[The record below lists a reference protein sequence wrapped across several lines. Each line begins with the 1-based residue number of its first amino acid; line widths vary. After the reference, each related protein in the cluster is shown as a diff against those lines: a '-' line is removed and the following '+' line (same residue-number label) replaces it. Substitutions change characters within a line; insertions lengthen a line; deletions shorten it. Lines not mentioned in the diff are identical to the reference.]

1 MKKILFVFIILL
13 FNCHN
18 AQNTGEMKIQQI
30 PLEKQ
35 ITYGIS
41 LSMRVPYEL
50 YINDIKADYDYV
62 GANSGVDMN
71 PYILKNGKYKVKLR
85 IFPAFKAGEKL
96 IVSKDI
102 KNSNISFDSYIR
114 NKETDEILN
123 YNSIPLPIVAPKED
137 VPYFEQEWDV
147 ELTELPY
154 ELEGWSKGQDLRKW
168 DKKENERIVYALDV
182 TIPGRYEAYIN
193 DILVETNN
201 EMSMHNTII
210 NINQAVLKSGTYQ
223 FRIKL
228 FSSNEEL
235 RKGGIQPDTFQ
246 FLKVGLVKYQ
256 KIAVGEG
263 AEEGTY
269 QYLYSYPIP
278 NLEKPVP
285 YYEIKGKFTIDL
297 PYELNGWSNGQD
309 LRKWDKD
316 KLKKKVIA
324 YYKKLW
330 EILNKGDVDQWQKL
344 VKKSQ
349 EETAFFNYSDK
360 EYLNKYIKEE
370 KEEIIKDKGMMAAL
384 EDYEMKIYADGRLVC
399 LERSNHTKQ
408 VNGIDWDIKGESPL
422 IQYGKEGGAAT
433 FPVKL
438 YLPQGSDE
446 FVIIRRY

>member
-96 IVSKDI
+96 IEFDDI
-102 KNSNISFDSYIR
+102 EKSNISFDSYIR
-114 NKETDEILN
+114 NKETNEILN

-168 DKKENERIVYALDV
+168 DKKELEKKVV
-182 TIPGRYEAYIN
+182 AY
-193 DILVETNN
+193 
-201 EMSMHNTII
+201 
-210 NINQAVLKSGTYQ
+210 
-223 FRIKL
+223 
-228 FSSNEEL
+228 
-235 RKGGIQPDTFQ
+235 
-246 FLKVGLVKYQ
+246 YQ
-256 KIAVGEG
+256 KLWHILNNGEG
-263 AEEGTY
+263 ERYMDLWKQADQELMFYDYETDYDSIYKEE
-269 QYLYSYPIP
+269 S
-278 NLEKPVP
+278 E
-285 YYEIKGKFTIDL
+285 EIKKNCTDNMI
-297 PYELNGWSNGQD
+297 Y
-309 LRKWDKD
+309 
-316 KLKKKVIA
+316 
-324 YYKKLW
+324 
-330 EILNKGDVDQWQKL
+330 
-344 VKKSQ
+344 
-349 EETAFFNYSDK
+349 
-360 EYLNKYIKEE
+360 
-370 KEEIIKDKGMMAAL
+370 L
-384 EDYEMKIYADGRLVC
+384 EDYEMKLYAEGKLVC
-399 LERSNHTKQ
+399 LERKTHTREF
-408 VNGIDWDIKGESPL
+408 NNYSPLDIKGWSPL
-422 IQYGKEGGAAT
+422 IRKGRKSGAED

-438 YLPQGSDE
+438 YLPEGSNE
-446 FVIIRRY
+446 FVIIRK

>member
-1 MKKILFVFIILL
+1 
-13 FNCHN
+13 
-18 AQNTGEMKIQQI
+18 
-30 PLEKQ
+30 
-35 ITYGIS
+35 
-41 LSMRVPYEL
+41 
-50 YINDIKADYDYV
+50 
-62 GANSGVDMN
+62 
-71 PYILKNGKYKVKLR
+71 LR

-96 IVSKDI
+96 IASKDI
-102 KNSNISFDSYIR
+102 KNSNISFGSYIR

-123 YNSIPLPIVAPKED
+123 YEDKPLPITAPTID
-137 VPYFEQEWDV
+137 VPYFEQ
-147 ELTELPY
+147 
-154 ELEGWSKGQDLRKW
+154 
-168 DKKENERIVYALDV
+168 ENERIVYALDV